1 MCLIKVNEVFNISKE
16 IVEGVNPVTKEP
28 IEVVRTLF
36 SNRDGSIRFYDTE
49 ENVERYLNSYQ
60 SEDEWALIEE
70 CLMNL
75 DTELLDEDVRQALS
89 MLKDSNGIISYP
101 CVGFILSVFM
111 RLNECFECYDDLD
124 ELSDLV
130 GIEYAMLLFDLR
142 GKDII

>member
-36 SNRDGSIRFYDTE
+36 SNRVGDIRFYDTV
-49 ENVERYLNSYQ
+49 ENVDRYLNSYQ

-75 DTELLDEDVRQALS
+75 DTELLDEDVKQALS
-89 MLKDSNGIISYP
+89 MLQDSNGIISYP

>member
-16 IVEGVNPVTKEP
+16 IVEGVNPITKEP

-36 SNRDGSIRFYDTE
+36 SNRAGDIRFYDTV
-49 ENVERYLNSYQ
+49 ENVDRYLNSYQ
-60 SEDEWALIEE
+60 SEDERALIEE
-70 CLMNL
+70 CLMNV
-75 DTELLDEDVRQALS
+75 DRELLDEDVRQALS
-89 MLKDSNGIISYP
+89 MLQDSDGIISYP

-130 GIEYAMLLFDLR
+130 GIDYAMLLFDLR